1 MFQNSVRIAS
11 VTLESNA
18 QEKNDNP
25 EGQFIGPEIVV
36 TTGRGRERPPR
47 GIRIVEQGTASSAQA
62 SSGDRRGSGRGRGVG
77 RGGKIT
83 KEQFRVMIAAKIA
96 KALQGSIPNIVS
108 QTLEAN
114 RNAQL
119 QREHEMTHENIVSRS
134 ITRNT
139 MNTRNTR
146 NTSNEINS
154 ANSGS
159 NINTTKVATIR
170 EEGFE
175 NENNYVNRKRKG
187 CTYRTFSACNL
198 PEFNGEGDAVTNMK
212 WIREIE
218 SVINTRNCT
227 DDEKLT
233 IECMT
238 WEEFKEI
245 IINKFCPEGEL
256 KQLEHEFLNLE
267 QEDMSMREYTTHF
280 NKKARFTKHHVQTEE
295 RRINSYIW
303 GMNSRIREL
312 VKATRPKT
320 YQEVVDAG
328 AKMEKEK
335 LRQNVLISSSKKK
348 WEGTSKGSKRHDSGM
363 KNKEDQSSK
372 EMPKAKGRAYNM
384 TTNEAME
391 TQDVVSGTFLI
402 NNIYANVL
410 FDSGANRS
418 FVSAT
423 FFHYLNKDAC
433 RLDRAFIV
441 ETTNGKEVKIS
452 EIFEDCSI
460 NIDGN
465 EFPVRLMPMRLGG
478 FDVVLDLPGIPP
490 DRQVEFIIDLVPGS
504 APIAQTPYRLAPT
517 EMEEL
522 MKKLQ
527 DLLDKDYREL
537 NKVTVKNRYP
547 LPRINDLFDQLQGA
561 NYFSKFDLRSGYHQ
575 LKVREEDVAKTAF
588 RTRYR
593 HYEFLVMS
601 FGLTNAPA
609 TFMDL
614 MNRCSFLGHVVN
626 EQGIHVDPAKVEA
639 VLRWNPLRTPT
650 EIYSFLGLAGAPIL
664 ALPDGTEDYV
674 VYSDASHKGFRCFLM
689 QRDKVIAYMPRQ
701 LKNHKK
707 NYLTHDL
714 ELGAVVFALKIWRH
728 YLYGIKFVIFTDH
741 KSLKYVFDQK
751 ALNMRQR
758 RWMELLNDYD
768 CEIRYHPGKAN
779 VVVDALNRK
788 EELEPIR
795 VSAMRIDVKVD
806 LIDQIRVAQ
815 NKAPEEVNVTKERIL
830 EHQKPSGYLQQLE
843 IPVWKW
849 DKVTIDFVTK
859 LPRTL
864 RGHDAIWVIVDR
876 LTKSSHFLPI
886 KENYSMEKLAQLYI
900 DEIVS
905 RRGVPQSIDN
915 HLPLV
920 EFSYNNSYH
929 ASIKAA
935 PFEGLYGRKC
945 RTPLCWAQVG
955 ESQLMGSEII
965 QETTDKII
973 EIKEKLK
980 MARDQQK
987 SYANKRRRELEF
999 QVRERVM
1006 LKISPWKGIVRYDNV
1021 CANITT
1027 IFGKKGKLSPRYIGP
1042 FKIVAR
1048 VGEVAYRLELPEEL
1062 RVNEKLRYDEEPI
1075 QIIDKKIMKL
1085 RSKPIPLV
1093 KVEWQFHRG
1102 PQATWEPEAEMK
1114 EKYLELFNS

>member
-25 EGQFIGPEIVV
+25 EGQFIRSEIVV
-36 TTGRGRERPPR
+36 LTGRGRERPPK

-62 SSGDRRGSGRGRGVG
+62 SLGDRRGSGRGRGVG

-83 KEQFRVMIAAKIA
+83 KEQFRVMIAAEIA
-96 KALQGSIPNIVS
+96 KALQGSIPNIVA

-159 NINTTKVATIR
+159 NRNTTKVATIR
-170 EEGFE
+170 EEGSE
-175 NENNYVNRKRKG
+175 NENNYANRKRKG

-198 PEFNGEGDAVTNMK
+198 PEFNGEGDAVTTMK

-218 SVINTRNCT
+218 SVINTRNCA

-441 ETTNGKEVKIS
+441 ETANGKEVKIS
-452 EIFEDCSI
+452 KIFEDCSI

-478 FDVVLDLPGIPP
+478 FDVVLGMDWLSDNNAEIMCNKKMVRILSPSGETIYVYRDRKENELGIISMMMANKYMKKGCVAYLAYTIYAQAEKQVVDVPIVREYLDVFPEDLPSIPP
-490 DRQVEFIIDLVPGS
+490 DRQVKFIIDLVPGA

-517 EMEEL
+517 EMQEL
-522 MKKLQ
+522 MKQLQ
-527 DLLDKDYREL
+527 DLLDKGFIRPSSSPWGAPILFVKKEDGSMRMCVDYREL

-547 LPRINDLFDQLQGA
+547 LPRIDDLFDQLQGA
-561 NYFSKFDLRSGYHQ
+561 NYFSKIDLRSGYYQ
-575 LKVREEDVAKTAF
+575 LK
-588 RTRYR
+588 
-593 HYEFLVMS
+593 
-601 FGLTNAPA
+601 
-609 TFMDL
+609 
-614 MNRCSFLGHVVN
+614 FLGHVVN
-626 EQGIHVDPAKVEA
+626 EQGIQVDPAKVEV
-639 VLRWNPLRTPT
+639 VLRWNPPRTPT
-650 EIYSFLGLAGAPIL
+650 EICSFLGLAGYYRRFIKDFSKIASPLTALTHKESKFIWGREEEQAFKTLKQQLSSAPIL
-664 ALPDGTEDYV
+664 ALPDGTEDFV
-674 VYSDASHKGFRCFLM
+674 VYSDASHKGIGCVLM
-689 QRDKVIAYMPRQ
+689 QRDKGIAYMPRQ
-701 LKNHKK
+701 LKNHEK

-728 YLYGIKFVIFTDH
+728 YLYGIKFMIFTDH

-779 VVVDALNRK
+779 VVADALSRK
-788 EELEPIR
+788 EELELIR

-830 EHQKPSGYLQQLE
+830 GKVKLLQQSEDGIHRINGRIWIPKELQNVVMAKAYKSKCLTCLQVKTEHQKPSGYLQPLE

-849 DKVTIDFVTK
+849 DK
-859 LPRTL
+859 
-864 RGHDAIWVIVDR
+864 
-876 LTKSSHFLPI
+876 
-886 KENYSMEKLAQLYI
+886 
-900 DEIVS
+900 
-905 RRGVPQSIDN
+905 DN

-929 ASIKAA
+929 ASIKAP
-935 PFEGLYGRKC
+935 PFEALYGRKC
-945 RTPLCWAQVG
+945 RTLLCWAQVG
-955 ESQLMGSEII
+955 ESQLMGPEII
-965 QETTDKII
+965 QETTDK
-973 EIKEKLK
+973 
-980 MARDQQK
+980 M
-987 SYANKRRRELEF
+987 
-999 QVRERVM
+999 
-1006 LKISPWKGIVRYDNV
+1006 
-1021 CANITT
+1021 
-1027 IFGKKGKLSPRYIGP
+1027 
-1042 FKIVAR
+1042 
-1048 VGEVAYRLELPEEL
+1048 
-1062 RVNEKLRYDEEPI
+1062 
-1075 QIIDKKIMKL
+1075 
-1085 RSKPIPLV
+1085 
-1093 KVEWQFHRG
+1093 
-1102 PQATWEPEAEMK
+1102 
-1114 EKYLELFNS
+1114 